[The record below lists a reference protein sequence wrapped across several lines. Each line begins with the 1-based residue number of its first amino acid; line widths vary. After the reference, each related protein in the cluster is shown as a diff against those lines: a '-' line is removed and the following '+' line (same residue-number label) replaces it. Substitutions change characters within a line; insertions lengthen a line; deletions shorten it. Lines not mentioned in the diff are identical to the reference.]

1 MEGGG
6 EGRRQGHPRL
16 RGGRRTEKGGHS
28 HGFSPSQIQS
38 LAAMCEAFIPSL
50 PMEELHVSSGK
61 EDPPTKSLQAFYLA
75 SGSESPI
82 PDEVAELLVKRGM
95 KEALLLVKLVLWLLA
110 TKLGTL
116 VLCRSLSLCGR
127 FPFINKF
134 SDMPIEK
141 REEVLKRWN
150 KEKNFVPLRMVF
162 VMVKIFCLYIFYSM
176 TNENSEN
183 QSWNAIGYSLP
194 TEEKPPKSQSER
206 PLEKGIIETMDQ
218 TDSSLLQSLTMKGLA
233 VSQDPNQNL
242 YEIKCDVAIVGSGCG
257 GGVAAAVLA
266 SAGRKVVVIEKG
278 NYFTSEDY
286 TSIEAPS
293 MNEMYESGGIL
304 STLDGKIMLLAG
316 STVGGG
322 SAVNWS
328 ACIKTPDH
336 VLKEW
341 AEERQLRLFGSTDYL
356 SAMDAVCRRLG
367 VTENCTEEGFQNK
380 VLRKGCENLGLQVD
394 SVPRNTSERHFCG
407 SCCYGCRE
415 GDKRGTD
422 TTWLVDAVNH
432 GAVIITGCKAE
443 RFVFKENEPGKKK
456 TKKCVGLI
464 AKSLSRMVTKK
475 LRIQAKAT
483 ISACGSLLTPPLM
496 ISSGLT
502 NSNIGRNLHLHP
514 VVFAW
519 GYFPD
524 SASDHHHRGRA
535 FEGGIIT
542 SLHKVKAVEDSDSSL
557 RAIIE
562 APAMGPASFAS
573 LVPWVSGQ
581 DSKERMARY
590 SRTALLFALVRDRGS
605 GTVEGEGRVKY
616 RFDALDRENL
626 REGLRRALRIL
637 VAAGAV
643 EVGTHRSDG
652 QRMKCKGIE
661 EKDLEEFLD
670 GISAV
675 GGPMSRRE
683 LWTLHASAHQI
694 GSCRIGAS
702 EEEGGVDES
711 GESWEAQGLFV
722 CDGSVLPSAVGI
734 NPMITIQSVAYC
746 LSKGIAESLKRGSE

>member
-1 MEGGG
+1 MEGG

-16 RGGRRTEKGGHS
+16 RGGRRREKGDYS

-38 LAAMCEAFIPSL
+38 LAAMCEAFVPSL
-50 PMEELHVSSGK
+50 PMEEFHVTSGK
-61 EDPPTKSLQAFYLA
+61 EDPPTKSLQAFYRA
-75 SGSESPI
+75 SGSEFPM
-82 PDEVAELLVKRGM
+82 PDEVAELMVKRGL

-141 REEVLKRWN
+141 REEAFKRWN
-150 KEKNFVPLRMVF
+150 KENFFTPLRLVF
-162 VMVKIFCLYIFYSM
+162 VMVKVFCLYIFYSM

-194 TEEKPPKSQSER
+194 IVEKPLKSQTER
-206 PLEKGIIETMDQ
+206 PLEKGVIETMDQ
-218 TDSSLLQSLTMKGLA
+218 TDSSLLQSLSKKGLA
-233 VSQDPNQNL
+233 VSQDPIQNL
-242 YEIKCDVAIVGSGCG
+242 YDIKCDVAIVGSGCG

-266 SAGRKVVVIEKG
+266 SAGHKVVVIEKG

-293 MNEMYESGGIL
+293 MNEMYECGGIL
-304 STLDGKIMLLAG
+304 STTDGKMLLMAG

-328 ACIKTPDH
+328 ACIKTPDY

-341 AEERQLRLFGSTDYL
+341 AEEHQLPLFGSTDYL
-356 SAMDAVCRRLG
+356 SAMDTVCKRLG

-380 VLRKGCENLGLQVD
+380 VLRKGCRNLGLQVD
-394 SVPRNTSERHFCG
+394 SVPRNASESHFCG
-407 SCCYGCRE
+407 SCSYGCRE

-422 TTWLVDAVNH
+422 TTWLVDAVNC

-443 RFVFKENEPGKKK
+443 RFILEENEPGKKK
-456 TKKCVGLI
+456 KKCVGLI
-464 AKSLSRMVTKK
+464 AKSLSSMVTKK
-475 LRIQAKAT
+475 LKIQAKVT

-502 NSNIGRNLHLHP
+502 NPNIGKNLHLHP

-524 SASDHHHRGRA
+524 SGSDELKGRA

-542 SLHKVKAVEDSDSSL
+542 SLHKVKAAEDSDSSL

-562 APAMGPASFAS
+562 TPGLGPAAFAA
-573 LVPWVSGQ
+573 LVPWVSGLET
-581 DSKERMARY
+581 KERMTRY
-590 SRTALLFALVRDRGS
+590 SRTAVLFALVRDRGS
-605 GTVEGEGRVKY
+605 AKVEREGRVNY
-616 RFDALDRENL
+616 RFDRSDRENL
-626 REGLRRALRIL
+626 RVGLRRALRIL

-652 QRMKCKGIE
+652 QRIKCKGMKE
-661 EKDLEEFLD
+661 EELEEFLD
-670 GISAV
+670 GIRTV
-675 GGPMSRRE
+675 GGPMSKSE
-683 LWTLHASAHQI
+683 LWTMYASAHQM
-694 GSCRIGAS
+694 GSCRMGVS
-702 EEEGGVDES
+702 EEEGGVDEK

-722 CDGSVLPSAVGI
+722 CDGSVLPTAVGI
-734 NPMITIQSVAYC
+734 NPLITIQSTAYC